1 MIIHNSL
8 DPVVEYFDKYPLQGH
23 KKLNYEIWREIKL
36 KIDNKV
42 EVQPDLYAYI
52 RKMLPPSKIRR
63 CFLIS

>member
-36 KIDNKV
+36 KVDNKGN
-42 EVQPDLYAYI
+42 VQPDVSAYI
-52 RKMLPPSKIRR
+52 RKMLPRLK
-63 CFLIS
+63 